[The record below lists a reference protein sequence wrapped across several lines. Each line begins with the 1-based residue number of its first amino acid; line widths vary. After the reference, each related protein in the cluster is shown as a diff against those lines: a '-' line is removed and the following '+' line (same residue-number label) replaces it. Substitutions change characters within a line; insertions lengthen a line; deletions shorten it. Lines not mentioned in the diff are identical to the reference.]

1 MATKMDRY
9 VTLARG
15 LSLCVCGSLVIS
27 DVARC
32 SPKTNKQRDT
42 HTHTQACAQLCV
54 RVKRIQ
60 KTEDTNLTWKINDA
74 CQAKAAT
81 ATEAE
86 TEICLSSCLVHPP
99 LSVPSPAA
107 LHLEFLRNANVQR
120 NPKRDRDK
128 DKDESCSRVR
138 L

>member
-1 MATKMDRY
+1 MSP
-9 VTLARG
+9 G
-15 LSLCVCGSLVIS
+15 
-27 DVARC
+27 VA
-32 SPKTNKQRDT
+32 PKQINKET

-81 ATEAE
+81 ATATAAEAATEAE
-86 TEICLSSCLVHPP
+86 TEICLSSCLVRP
-99 LSVPSPAA
+99 LHSSLFPLPLLCS
-107 LHLEFLRNANVQR
+107 EFLRNANVQR

-128 DKDESCSRVR
+128 DKDTDESCSRVR